1 MVLSLLI
8 WTYYIL
14 ALTQQEDRAMLE
26 SNPSVCWASAGKA
39 GVKTIPVFY
48 CFPGRTK
55 AINLK
60 GVAPYYSASSPFNLS
75 LK

>member
-1 MVLSLLI
+1 
-8 WTYYIL
+8 
-14 ALTQQEDRAMLE
+14 MLE